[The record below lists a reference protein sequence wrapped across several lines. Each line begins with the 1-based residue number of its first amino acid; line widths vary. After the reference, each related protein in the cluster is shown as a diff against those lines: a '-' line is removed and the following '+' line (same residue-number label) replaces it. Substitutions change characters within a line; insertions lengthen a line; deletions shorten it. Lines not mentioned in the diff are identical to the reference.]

1 MTSLQGKVAI
11 VTGSSL
17 PNGIGLAT
25 AKLFAQAGAS
35 VFLVAEGTAKQLQE
49 AQAACRQLAP
59 NAGVEYAA
67 YDLSVSGNAEKM
79 VAQAARLFGRVDIL
93 VNNAAARISKNLGDY
108 TRADFET
115 VVAVNLAAPFFACQ
129 AVIPLMREQG
139 GGRIINVASQLA
151 KVALPQR
158 ALYGLTKAALVHLTK
173 SLACELGKDGIVVNS
188 ISPGPTATQRSIER
202 QNADPELQ
210 RRLESDIPLGRFG
223 EPTEIAELAFFLA
236 TTDATF
242 LQGEDICID
251 GGYTAH

>member
-115 VVAVNLAAPFFACQ
+115 VVAGRATVTPIYLFASNSYYFVPVVRWVALLPKPLVCVFGLCGFGRVSLTKNSVKIDDSDLELLCADRETDQAKQACQ
-129 AVIPLMREQG
+129 
-139 GGRIINVASQLA
+139 
-151 KVALPQR
+151 
-158 ALYGLTKAALVHLTK
+158 
-173 SLACELGKDGIVVNS
+173 
-188 ISPGPTATQRSIER
+188 
-202 QNADPELQ
+202 
-210 RRLESDIPLGRFG
+210 
-223 EPTEIAELAFFLA
+223 
-236 TTDATF
+236 
-242 LQGEDICID
+242 EDFS
-251 GGYTAH
+251 